1 MRCSFAL
8 AFAAINCIDRKIYK
22 DNALLRHNMNKNIY
36 LRRQEQMVFNE
47 ISALEIAYSKEV
59 EEIFPNLKPSQINKI
74 CSNLSSKGYLH
85 RLKRGVYLV
94 QERPSAVPVIKDPYK
109 IALALFKGYIG
120 FSSALRVYNLLDYAP
135 FTIFVVTVNKS
146 REKRVGGYTFK
157 AVAMGKRAVGL
168 TYHKG
173 IYLSTISKTFFDC
186 FYKPQYCGG
195 YSVITKAISDVE
207 PDWDEFIRYFEFASD
222 SLCQRTGYVLEL
234 MGEETGKK
242 IPILDFFRKRVR
254 NNTKLVPS
262 GKAGGKYIK
271 EWKVL
276 DNLGKENILSWWYHG

>member
-1 MRCSFAL
+1 
-8 AFAAINCIDRKIYK
+8 
-22 DNALLRHNMNKNIY
+22 MNKNIY
-36 LRRQEQMVFNE
+36 MSKREQIIFNM
-47 ISALEIAYSKEV
+47 ISSVDIAYTD
-59 EEIFPNLKPSQINKI
+59 EIRDFFPDLKPHQINKI
-74 CSNLSSKGYLH
+74 CHSLSSKGYLH
-85 RLKRGVYLV
+85 RLKKGVYLI
-94 QERPSAVPVIKDPYK
+94 QKKPSDLPLIKDPYK
-109 IALALFKGYIG
+109 IALALFKGYIA

-146 REKRVGGYTFK
+146 REKRVGEYTFK

-168 TYHKG
+168 TYYNG
-173 IYLSTISKTFFDC
+173 IYISTISKTFFDC

-195 YSVITKAISDVE
+195 YSVITKAINDVE
-207 PDWDEFIRYFEFASD
+207 LDWDEFIMYFGFASD

-234 MGEETGKK
+234 MEGETGNK
-242 IPILDFFRKRVR
+242 IPALDHLRKRVK